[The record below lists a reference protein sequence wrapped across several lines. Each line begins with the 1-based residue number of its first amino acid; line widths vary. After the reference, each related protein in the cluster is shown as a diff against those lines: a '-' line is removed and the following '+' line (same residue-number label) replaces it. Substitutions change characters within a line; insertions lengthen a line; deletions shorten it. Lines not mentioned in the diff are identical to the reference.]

1 MSKRGYNSVVECH
14 FDVVKVI
21 GSNLIIPK
29 FINLYPFFP
38 RYRKRLVGLTLWG
51 RWGYT
56 KDEFE
61 ANIK

>member
-1 MSKRGYNSVVECH
+1 
-14 FDVVKVI
+14 
-21 GSNLIIPK
+21 
-29 FINLYPFFP
+29 LYPFFP